1 MSRTAL
7 EEVLEFKAPIPQA
20 VATLED
26 MEAARALLSELK
38 VRKEVAVVRKYGRHI
53 VSVEWNLHAR
63 SVLGG
68 APAAA
73 SASLERIKEVL
84 PTCDGFFM
92 DATHLRYGAK
102 QVLERSKVMLAFAT
116 DDEAYAA
123 RQQLQMQK
131 VKGEGNWE
139 AVEFGRNVANLSRP
153 KGSRPK
159 GSLVFVCPLS
169 GAEGAEW
176 LSSKVGVPWD
186 YVLEEP
192 EFARN
197 KTGGG
202 FTVYTAS
209 YGSNWAKIALHK
221 IVGDRPYR
229 EAEAPSCFQC
239 GGVGHVIALQVTR
252 HQVLSV
258 RALHAGSQGGLKDST
273 RPPCLWY
280 CLVSR
285 PRCLYGGCQNSRQ
298 LGEVTRRDSYPC
310 RGTLGADVP
319 KCCRDC
325 GAAVIGNLKSWLDGH
340 RLACPPGRLPAW
352 AKRKAERK
360 QQRSKPQTAPPRPVQ
375 ILARSV
381 GSASSERGVSTVPQ
395 IAIRRADAAPSG
407 KGRLEQKAVGEAGNR
422 AAPAVQAGA
431 ESEVAPNPEVRLA
444 KGHGEQPD
452 GHSAA
457 GENGDEE
464 RLPGVSEAM
473 EDDGEVEPTQ
483 VASTIG
489 HAQVELGK

>member
-1 MSRTAL
+1 MLTLLREYHSALLKERGERIGVWSRTAL
-7 EEVLEFKAPIPQA
+7 EEVLEFKAPIPQ
-20 VATLED
+20 ATLED

-38 VRKEVAVVRKYGRHI
+38 VRKEVAVVPKYGRHI

-68 APAAA
+68 ARAAA

-92 DATHLRYGAK
+92 HATHLRYGAK

-116 DDEAYAA
+116 DEEAYAA

-176 LSSKVGVPWD
+176 LSSKLGVPWD

-209 YGSNWAKIALHK
+209 YGSNWAKIAHHK

-239 GGVGHVIALQVTR
+239 GGVGHMIATCRSHAIRFYLSEPCTLVAKADLKTR
-252 HQVLSV
+252 L
-258 RALHAGSQGGLKDST
+258 RASKLVCGDRDEHPHD
-273 RPPCLWY
+273 PPAFGTAWFHDLAAFTEAVKKVDH
-280 CLVSR
+280 LVKSHD
-285 PRCLYGGCQNSRQ
+285 
-298 LGEVTRRDSYPC
+298 E
-310 RGTLGADVP
+310 
-319 KCCRDC
+319 
-325 GAAVIGNLKSWLDGH
+325 AVIRAEGH
-340 RLACPPGRLPAW
+340 LGGMFPNA
-352 AKRKAERK
+352 AE
-360 QQRSKPQTAPPRPVQ
+360 T
-375 ILARSV
+375 
-381 GSASSERGVSTVPQ
+381 
-395 IAIRRADAAPSG
+395 AAP
-407 KGRLEQKAVGEAGNR
+407 L
-422 AAPAVQAGA
+422 
-431 ESEVAPNPEVRLA
+431 
-444 KGHGEQPD
+444 
-452 GHSAA
+452 
-457 GENGDEE
+457 
-464 RLPGVSEAM
+464 
-473 EDDGEVEPTQ
+473 
-483 VASTIG
+483 
-489 HAQVELGK
+489 